1 MKRLIALLVGLTVLL
16 SMSLTS
22 FAAFTDAIELN
33 TDGVTYTAALSD
45 EAATTN
51 AGKQTTIVAYKGDTI
66 EVGSIQYIDQAAATS
81 FTFQLKDELTEDV
94 KVVMGGE
101 AIDKQEVGT
110 IFFGTQEDP
119 TYTISGIINDESLAE
134 MDFDALLEELDE
146 ETVNYFK
153 EAWGTKV
160 ILVADDEEHA
170 DLASYLLAYLG
181 DEEAVKPEGIATATV
196 DVATGAYAFENVAAG
211 NYALIVE
218 RAGALPLFTYV
229 TVEDANVTVATKTL
243 IMGDIAADIS
253 VDGGDVDIILENS
266 NKGYFEEDPEYNTA
280 YDIAPDWILDGGDI
294 DVLLTNANAT
304 IGDYSEAAID
314 DILALFE

>member
-22 FAAFTDAIELN
+22 FAAFTDEIPLN
-33 TDGVTYTAALSD
+33 ADGTTYTAALTGD
-45 EAATTN
+45 AATTN

-66 EVGSIQYIDQAAATS
+66 DVGSIQYIDQAATTE
-81 FTFQLKDELTEDV
+81 FTFQLKDDLTENV

-101 AIDKQEVGT
+101 LIDKQEVGT
-110 IFFGTQEDP
+110 IFFEKEAD
-119 TYTISGIINDESLAE
+119 TYTISGTVIDSSLAE

-181 DEEAVKPEGIATATV
+181 DEEAVKPEGIAVANV
-196 DVATGAYAFENVAAG
+196 DVATGAYAFEDVAPG

-229 TVEDANVTVATKTL
+229 TVEDANVTVDSKEL
-243 IMGDIAADIS
+243 ILGDILADIS
-253 VDGGDVDIILENS
+253 IDGPDIDVIIAAF
-266 NKGYFEEDPEYNTA
+266 NKGYFEEDAEYNTA
-280 YDIAPDWILDGGDI
+280 YDIAPDWVLDGGDI
-294 DVLLTNANAT
+294 DVMIANFGLGIA
-304 IGDYSEAAID
+304 DYAETAID
-314 DILALFE
+314 DVLALFE

>member
-1 MKRLIALLVGLTVLL
+1 MKRLIALLAGLAVVG
-16 SMSLTS
+16 SMSMTS
-22 FAAFTDAIELN
+22 FAAFSDEIAVN
-33 TDGVTYTAALSD
+33 ADGITYTATLPSD
-45 EAATTN
+45 AATAN
-51 AGKQTTIVAYKGDTI
+51 ADKQATIVAYKGDTI
-66 EVGSIQYIDQAAATS
+66 EVGSIQYIDQAATDS
-81 FTFQLKDELTEDV
+81 FTFQLKDELTENV

-110 IFFGTQEDP
+110 IFFEKEADA
-119 TYTISGIINDESLAE
+119 YTISGSIVDSSLAE

-196 DVATGAYAFENVAAG
+196 DVATGAYAFEDVAPG

-229 TVEDANVTVATKTL
+229 TVEDADVEVDSKEL
-243 IMGDIAADIS
+243 LLGDIAADIS
-253 VDGGDVDIILENS
+253 IDGPDIDVILDAF
-266 NKGYFEEDPEYNTA
+266 NKGFFEEDAEYNTA

-294 DVLLTNANAT
+294 DVILANFGLGIT
-304 IGDYSEAAID
+304 DYNEAAID
-314 DILALFE
+314 DILVLFE